1 MSATTTEGPIKTV
14 MTVADVAALFEVGE
28 KAVYKWIAQG
38 KLPREVVFRVGR
50 AVYLRGPELDRWM
63 AEGGTR

>member
-1 MSATTTEGPIKTV
+1 MSATTEGPIKTV
-14 MTVADVAALFEVGE
+14 MTVADVAALFGVGE
-28 KAVYKWIAQG
+28 KAVYKWIKEG

-50 AVYLRGPELDRWM
+50 ALYLRGPELERWM